1 MTNRTFKTIHSVGI
15 KTNRQ
20 VGIASTGRKVK
31 SRPTASRLKA
41 LGYTASQRE
50 AILASYSEL

>member
-1 MTNRTFKTIHSVGI
+1 MTKTTFVTLRSVGI

-31 SRPTASRLKA
+31 SRPTSSSLKA

>member
-1 MTNRTFKTIHSVGI
+1 MTKETFATLRSVGI

-20 VGIASTGRKVK
+20 VGRASSSTKVK
-31 SRPTASRLKA
+31 SRPTASSLKA